1 MFDDVTGP
9 ERARIRRSSTS
20 SAFPPTRVAERR
32 METGTVQGGGEWNR
46 FLRYARNDNRL
57 QEFYQIIQGIR
68 NAIEEE
74 VHEFGLD
81 GFGDVDEGAFAAAG
95 EVAGF
100 GVGAAAG
107 GEDEDAGVGPF
118 QGFKIG
124 LKLLLSQGVLETL
137 SILVESP
144 VQGVFVDTCPF
155 ETVAAVWG
163 IAEVIDTVS
172 FGAEALYHFGEIG
185 VPPAGGDVDL
195 CHETKIRFFPGNRF
209 HILLLNSLVGKPIF
223 SATRLVIFE
232 LCIKFC
238 IIFNLCK

>member
-20 SAFPPTRVAERR
+20 SAFPPTRVAERS

-74 VHEFGLD
+74 VHEFGFD

-155 ETVAAVWG
+155 ETVAAVRG
-163 IAEVIDTVS
+163 IAEVIDAVPL
-172 FGAEALYHFGEIG
+172 GAEALHHFGEIW
-185 VPPAGGDVDL
+185 VPPAGGDVDVG
-195 CHETKIRFFPGNRF
+195 HGTKIRISWETDSF
-209 HILLLNSLVGKPIF
+209 
-223 SATRLVIFE
+223 ATLGMTKKARNDKAIVASEFL
-232 LCIKFC
+232 
-238 IIFNLCK
+238 

>member
-1 MFDDVTGP
+1 M
-9 ERARIRRSSTS
+9 
-20 SAFPPTRVAERR
+20 
-32 METGTVQGGGEWNR
+32 QGGGEWNR

-137 SILVESP
+137 CILVEGP

-155 ETVAAVWG
+155 ETVAAVRG
-163 IAEVIDTVS
+163 IAEVIDAVA
-172 FGAEALYHFGEIG
+172 FGAEALYHFGKIG

-195 CHETKIRFFPGNRF
+195 CHETKIRFFRE
-209 HILLLNSLVGKPIF
+209 IDSIKLLLNSLVGKPIF
-223 SATRLVIFE
+223 SATRLVFFE
-232 LCIKFC
+232 LCIKFR